1 MAGFLPILSVH
12 LAYGLNIQAGLEGC
26 NPYWDGC
33 ISVSAAA
40 RSGPGLWWFK
50 GLAIPSALLMVLAWR
65 GLTAWGLGPVAARLG
80 MVGAAFFLVYAAAL
94 GTDGDVYR
102 WMRRYGVVFYFGL
115 TGLVQLLLA
124 RSWMRLSPRPPALG
138 LYLAVLTLTWCTGIA
153 SALKRSVIDNPVTLD
168 RVESALEWWFSL
180 GLSLGFVAMSLVI
193 YQAGKSGRT

>member
-50 GLAIPSALLMVLAWR
+50 GLAIPAAICMIMAWR
-65 GLTAWGLGPVAARLG
+65 GLTTQGLGSTAARLG
-80 MVGAAFFLVYAAAL
+80 MMGALFFLVYAAAL

-115 TGLVQLLLA
+115 TGLAQVNGDYHSTPANKLRYDLA
-124 RSWMRLSPRPPALG
+124 
-138 LYLAVLTLTWCTGIA
+138 
-153 SALKRSVIDNPVTLD
+153 
-168 RVESALEWWFSL
+168 
-180 GLSLGFVAMSLVI
+180 
-193 YQAGKSGRT
+193 YQANWSVWLDLTILMRTVKTVVTSRGT